1 MPATVNTALLVLRL
15 VGGLTIAAHGAQK
28 LFGWFGGPGFAKFAQ
43 GFQSQGLKPGWL
55 WTCLA
60 ILGEVGGG
68 LSVAFGFL
76 TPLGAA
82 GMFGAMFIA
91 IAKSH
96 WKNGFFNS
104 KRGIE
109 FPLQVLAIGTALGIA
124 GPGAYSLDSL
134 LKLNLPETLLF
145 LILAAAALL
154 VDIVGLTIGRPP
166 TAAPANTAPS
176 LP

>member
-1 MPATVNTALLVLRL
+1 MSTTVNVAFLILRL

-28 LFGWFGGPGFAKFAQ
+28 LFGWFGGPGFARFAQ

-55 WTCLA
+55 WNSTA

-82 GMFGAMFIA
+82 GMFGAMFMA
-91 IAKSH
+91 IARSH

-109 FPLQVLAIGTALGIA
+109 FPLQLLTIGAAIGIA

-134 LKLNLPETLLF
+134 LKINLPVTALF
-145 LILAAAALL
+145 IILAVAALL
-154 VDIVGLTIGRPP
+154 VDIVGLAIGRPP
-166 TAAPANTAPS
+166 AAPANTAPS
-176 LP
+176 AP